1 MTDGL
6 DGYSHYMELAGGF
19 QPQRHVLVFFIC
31 VFIYLLVWN
40 DGLQNGKCFLLGYS
54 LLILAITTKQVR
66 QCHLPRQSQ
75 ATRIAKAQADAWKH

>member
-1 MTDGL
+1 MVRMAIVTIWNWLVAFNLKD
-6 DGYSHYMELAGGF
+6 MF
-19 QPQRHVLVFFIC
+19 LVFFIC

-75 ATRIAKAQADAWKH
+75 ATRIAKAQADAWRH

>member
-1 MTDGL
+1 MFRMAVVTIWNWLVAFNLKD
-6 DGYSHYMELAGGF
+6 MF
-19 QPQRHVLVFFIC
+19 LVFFIC

-75 ATRIAKAQADAWKH
+75 ATRIAKAQADAWSH